1 MSDEIWMIVRYIL
14 IALGSFLVGK
24 GYVTMDQVNGLIDAL
39 PQLIGGIMSVGTMA
53 WGLYVKY
60 GTKSVPAATAARA
73 DVPTV
78 SSATGKIEPATSP

>member
-1 MSDEIWMIVRYIL
+1 MSDEIWMIIRYIL

-24 GYVTMDQVNGLIDAL
+24 GYVTMDQVNGIIDAL

-60 GTKSVPAATAARA
+60 GTKSVPVATAARP

-78 SSATGKIEPATSP
+78 SAATGAVTP

>member
-1 MSDEIWMIVRYIL
+1 MSDEIWMIIRYIL

-24 GYVTMDQVNGLIDAL
+24 GYVTMDQVNGVIDAL

-60 GTKSVPAATAARA
+60 GTKAVPVATAARP

-78 SSATGKIEPATSP
+78 SAATGAVTP

>member
-1 MSDEIWMIVRYIL
+1 MSDEIWMIIRYIL

-24 GYVTMDQVNGLIDAL
+24 GYVTMDQVNGIIDAL

-60 GTKSVPAATAARA
+60 GTKAVPVATAARP

-78 SSATGKIEPATSP
+78 SAATGAVTP

>member
-1 MSDEIWMIVRYIL
+1 MSDEVWMIVRYIL

-60 GTKSVPAATAARA
+60 GTKAVPVATAARA

-78 SSATGKIEPATSP
+78 SAATGKIEPATGP